1 MTTFG
6 FIGTGHLGSMLVHK
20 FIETR
25 AIKAENIIASNRTRE
40 KAEHLAKDLGIRV
53 GNNREA
59 VGRSEVIFLCVRSLE
74 IKAALKELSGLL
86 KPEKLLVSAAVD
98 FSLKDLE
105 ACHRQAFRGRRSAF

>member
-25 AIKAENIIASNRTRE
+25 AIKAE
-40 KAEHLAKDLGIRV
+40 HLAKDLGIRV
-53 GNNREA
+53 GNNREVA
-59 VGRSEVIFLCVRSLE
+59 GQSEVIFLCVRPLE
-74 IKAALKELSGLL
+74 IKAVLKELSEQL